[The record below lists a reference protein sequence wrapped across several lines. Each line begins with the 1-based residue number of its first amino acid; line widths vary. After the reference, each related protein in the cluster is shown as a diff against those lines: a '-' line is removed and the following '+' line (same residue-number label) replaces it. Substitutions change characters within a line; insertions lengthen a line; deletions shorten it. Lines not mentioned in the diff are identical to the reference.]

1 MEFDNSWH
9 FQHFTKSVILKECL
23 VIRSSLKCSERTES
37 QFYLYPED
45 KLFII
50 PSLTEIKEEF
60 VKELSKEKATN
71 IFYSL
76 TVHTQPFQ
84 KKKKKVSGTLLF
96 CSQIVLCAW
105 FDHNIYNIPELLPNV
120 QLTILLLET

>member
-84 KKKKKVSGTLLF
+84 KKKKKSLVPCFSAHRLF
-96 CSQIVLCAW
+96 CVLGSTTTFITYQSSFQMCS
-105 FDHNIYNIPELLPNV
+105 
-120 QLTILLLET
+120 